1 MMFRATLT
9 TAVICAAALAAA
21 TTSFAAPAGP
31 SGGPFLLAQTTP
43 PVEPLPQTPPDL
55 TEDKDLPPEPAPIN
69 PPAEIQPGTPS
80 TNQPATPPAD
90 QPATPPATEPALP
103 PGGDEPPAAPGGT
116 GAAVPD
122 TLKGHAQQPDQFD
135 KPLTPQTDLSTLP
148 FPARRMRELLLE
160 AAQSGDIEKLRPY
173 IGEGDDATM
182 LSFGGVDGDPIEF
195 LKSLSGDGEGYEILA
210 ILEDVLQSGFVHFD
224 EGTENDLYIWPYFY
238 GMPLDKLT
246 PAQRVELYRLVTH
259 GDYEDMKSFGAYN
272 FYRIGITPQGR
283 WRFFVAGD

>member
-1 MMFRATLT
+1 M
-9 TAVICAAALAAA
+9 ICAAALAVA
-21 TTSFAAPAGP
+21 TP
-31 SGGPFLLAQTTP
+31 SLGASGSPLLLAQTTP

-55 TEDKDLPPEPAPIN
+55 TDEKDLPPEPAPIN

-80 TNQPATPPAD
+80 TNQPASPPAE
-90 QPATPPATEPALP
+90 QPATPPAAGE
-103 PGGDEPPAAPGGT
+103 DEPPASQAPDDT

-122 TLKGHAQQPDQFD
+122 TLKGHAQQPGQSEEALEPQFD
-135 KPLTPQTDLSTLP
+135 LSKLP

-173 IGEGDDATM
+173 IGESDDATL

-195 LKSLSGDGEGYEILA
+195 LKGLSGDGEGYEILA
-210 ILEDVLQSGFVHFD
+210 ILEDVLQAGFVHFD
-224 EGTENDLYIWPYFY
+224 PGTENELYIWPYFY
-238 GMPLDKLT
+238 GVPLDKLS
-246 PAQRVELYRLVTH
+246 PPQRVELYRLVTH